1 MFMRFLI
8 EVRTPVE
15 VGNAGM
21 RDGTLPT
28 QIRQY
33 LNDIKP
39 EAAYFSAAHGQ
50 RTIYLIVDI
59 QSPSQLAEIAE
70 PAWLDWRADVYFTPV
85 ATAEEFAQAGASIEK
100 IVQARK

>member
-1 MFMRFLI
+1 MRFLI

-28 QIRQY
+28 QIRKY
-33 LNDIKP
+33 LSDVKP
-39 EAAYFSAAHGQ
+39 EAVYFSAAHGQ
-50 RTIYLIVDI
+50 RTIYLIVDL
-59 QSPSQLAEIAE
+59 QSSGQLAEIAE
-70 PAWLDWRADVYFTPV
+70 PAWLDWKAEVNFTPV
-85 ATAEEFAQAGASIEK
+85 ATAEEFEKAGAAIER